1 MVKSVFFEDAR
12 RYIVDFFGEEFPDM
26 TSDQLQKIINSFYR
40 LSFYEEEGVKIRPS
54 IFITSNISALV
65 KNVPNCYRLS
75 IRKDEDDS
83 SFNQRLKALL
93 CFCKNDWHLYINY
106 DKEGG
111 VEYGLVKLLSSIKD
125 VSLNRLIF
133 KSEYTETLAQK
144 TRLININVVSGGMI
158 ILTGIKGNKTSICFN
173 LNSQVEYEWDR
184 KIQHFVEACV
194 SKVKTKSLRKLQD
207 IKNIF
212 YNIFQKLF
220 KGLHGTICLI
230 VDKDFVDKKGVF
242 QDGTWLK
249 EPIDFAKLFVQSK
262 NFNEFKLSSYAD
274 IIQTMLNYDGI
285 TIIDNAGRI
294 RAYNIFIESD
304 QKLNKKVV
312 GGARRRASET
322 LLNMKSRK
330 IVGVYFQSQDGDNFY
345 KYAEYYKRLNKKND
359 EDDSQEHQQDVTNE
373 LLPIEELLKDQQQQ
387 QQIAVA
393 EVKNLTDEEHQEIED
408 ALIEK
413 NDEETEK

>member
-12 RYIVDFFGEEFPDM
+12 KYIIDFFDEEFKELD
-26 TSDQLQKIINSFYR
+26 SDKLQKIINSFYR
-40 LSFYEEEGVKIRPS
+40 LSSYEEEGVKIRPS
-54 IFITSNISALV
+54 IFITSNINAVV
-65 KNVPNCYRLS
+65 KNIPNCYKLM
-75 IRKDEDDS
+75 IYKDADDS

-106 DKEGG
+106 SSDG
-111 VEYGLVKLLSSIKD
+111 VEYGLIKLLSSIKD

-133 KSEYTETLAQK
+133 KSEHTKILESKSQ
-144 TRLININVVSGGMI
+144 LININVVSGGMI
-158 ILTGIKGNKTSICFN
+158 ILSGIKGNKTSICFN
-173 LNSQVEYEWDR
+173 LNSHVEYEWDN

-194 SKVKTKSLRKLQD
+194 SKVQTKSQRKLND

-242 QDGTWLK
+242 ADGTWLK
-249 EPIDFAKLFVQSK
+249 EPINFAKLFVQSK

-274 IIQTMLNYDGI
+274 IISTMLNYDGI
-285 TIIDNAGRI
+285 TILDNAGQI
-294 RAYNIFIESD
+294 RAYNVFIESD
-304 QKLNKKVV
+304 PAVNKKVV
-312 GGARRRASET
+312 GGARRRATET

-345 KYAEYYKRLNKKND
+345 KYAEYYKRLNKKI
-359 EDDSQEHQQDVTNE
+359 EEEYEEHQQDVVNE
-373 LLPIEELLKDQQQQ
+373 LLPLEEL
-387 QQIAVA
+387 
-393 EVKNLTDEEHQEIED
+393 VKNQTLAVGEIKEVQEDEEDKEN
-408 ALIEK
+408 K
-413 NDEETEK
+413 SN

>member
-12 RYIVDFFGEEFPDM
+12 KYIIDFFDEEFKELD
-26 TSDQLQKIINSFYR
+26 SDKLQKIINSFYR
-40 LSFYEEEGVKIRPS
+40 LSSYEEEGVKIRPS
-54 IFITSNISALV
+54 IFIASNINAVV
-65 KNVPNCYRLS
+65 KNIPNCYKLM
-75 IRKDEDDS
+75 IYKDADDS

-106 DKEGG
+106 SSDG
-111 VEYGLVKLLSSIKD
+111 VEYGLIKLLSSIKD

-133 KSEYTETLAQK
+133 KSEHTKILESKSQ
-144 TRLININVVSGGMI
+144 LININVVSGGMI
-158 ILTGIKGNKTSICFN
+158 ILSGIKGNKTSICFN
-173 LNSQVEYEWDR
+173 LNSHVEYEWDN

-194 SKVKTKSLRKLQD
+194 SKVQTKSQRKLND

-242 QDGTWLK
+242 ADGTWLK
-249 EPIDFAKLFVQSK
+249 EPINFAKLFVQSK

-274 IIQTMLNYDGI
+274 IISTMLNYDGI
-285 TIIDNAGRI
+285 TILDNAGQI
-294 RAYNIFIESD
+294 RAYNVFIESD
-304 QKLNKKVV
+304 PAVNKKVV
-312 GGARRRASET
+312 GGARRRATET

-345 KYAEYYKRLNKKND
+345 KYAEYYKRLNKKL
-359 EDDSQEHQQDVTNE
+359 EEEHEEHQQDVVNE
-373 LLPIEELLKDQQQQ
+373 LLPIEELLRSQTL
-387 QQIAVA
+387 AVG
-393 EVKNLTDEEHQEIED
+393 EVKEITEEDEKILE
-408 ALIEK
+408 EK
-413 NDEETEK
+413 K